1 MSSIKENLNC
11 IRDNIKKY
19 ASGVNRD
26 ENDIILLAVTKT
38 VDVNEVLEAI
48 NNGVT
53 DVGENK
59 PQELARKYEI
69 IGNKVNWHLIGSL
82 QTNKVKYI
90 IDKVSMIHSLDRYA
104 LCEEIQKRAEKID
117 RTIDC
122 LVQVNISKEDSKHG
136 LYEENVIDFIKNVSS
151 RYKNINI
158 KESANNA
165 KRSSEDITLIAVTK
179 TVDVDKI
186 LEAIEYG
193 VTDVGEN
200 KPQEL
205 ARKYD
210 IIGDKVKWHL
220 IGSLQ
225 TNKVKYIIDKVH
237 MIHSL
242 DRESLCEEIQKRAE
256 KIDRIIDCLVQVN
269 ISKEDSKHGLYEE
282 DVIDFI
288 TNISNKYTNIR
299 IKGLMTMAPFTE
311 NEDEVREVFRSLKN
325 LSLDIDKLNIPNV
338 SMKYLSMGMSN
349 DYKIAVEEGSTIVR
363 VGTSIFG
370 ERNYNNQ

>member
-1 MSSIKENLNC
+1 MSAIRENLESIK
-11 IRDNIKKY
+11 
-19 ASGVNRD
+19 
-26 ENDIILLAVTKT
+26 
-38 VDVNEVLEAI
+38 
-48 NNGVT
+48 
-53 DVGENK
+53 
-59 PQELARKYEI
+59 
-69 IGNKVNWHLIGSL
+69 
-82 QTNKVKYI
+82 
-90 IDKVSMIHSLDRYA
+90 
-104 LCEEIQKRAEKID
+104 
-117 RTIDC
+117 
-122 LVQVNISKEDSKHG
+122 
-136 LYEENVIDFIKNVSS
+136 F
-151 RYKNINI
+151 NI

-210 IIGDKVKWHL
+210 IIGD
-220 IGSLQ
+220 
-225 TNKVKYIIDKVH
+225 KVKYIIDKVH

>member
-1 MSSIKENLNC
+1 MSEIKENLEL
-11 IRDNIKKY
+11 IR
-19 ASGVNRD
+19 S
-26 ENDIILLAVTKT
+26 
-38 VDVNEVLEAI
+38 
-48 NNGVT
+48 
-53 DVGENK
+53 
-59 PQELARKYEI
+59 
-69 IGNKVNWHLIGSL
+69 
-82 QTNKVKYI
+82 
-90 IDKVSMIHSLDRYA
+90 
-104 LCEEIQKRAEKID
+104 
-117 RTIDC
+117 
-122 LVQVNISKEDSKHG
+122 
-136 LYEENVIDFIKNVSS
+136 
-151 RYKNINI
+151 NI
-158 KESANNA
+158 KEAAYNV
-165 KRSSEDITLIAVTK
+165 KRNSEDITLIAVTK
-179 TVDVDKI
+179 TVDVDKV

-256 KIDRIIDCLVQVN
+256 KIDRVIDCLVQVN
-269 ISKEDSKHGLYEE
+269 ISREDSKHGLYIE

-288 TNISNKYTNIR
+288 TNVSSKYNNIK

-311 NEDEVREVFRSLKN
+311 NEDKVREVFRKLKD
-325 LSLDIDKLNIPNV
+325 LSLDIDKLNISNV

-349 DYKIAVEEGSTIVR
+349 DYKIAIEEGSTIIR

-370 ERNYNNQ
+370 ERNYNKQQIK

>member
-1 MSSIKENLNC
+1 MSDLRENIKF
-11 IRDNIKKY
+11 IKDNIQKY
-19 ASGVNRD
+19 SK
-26 ENDIILLAVTKT
+26 E
-38 VDVNEVLEAI
+38 
-48 NNGVT
+48 
-53 DVGENK
+53 
-59 PQELARKYEI
+59 
-69 IGNKVNWHLIGSL
+69 
-82 QTNKVKYI
+82 TNKDIEDVK
-90 IDKVSMIHSLDRYA
+90 
-104 LCEEIQKRAEKID
+104 
-117 RTIDC
+117 
-122 LVQVNISKEDSKHG
+122 LV
-136 LYEENVIDFIKNVSS
+136 
-151 RYKNINI
+151 
-158 KESANNA
+158 
-165 KRSSEDITLIAVTK
+165 AVTK

-225 TNKVKYIIDKVH
+225 TNKVKYIIDKVY

-256 KIDRIIDCLVQVN
+256 KIDRIINCLIQVN

-288 TNISNKYTNIR
+288 TNVSKKYSNIR

-311 NEDEVREVFRSLKN
+311 NQDEIRKVFKSLKR
-325 LSLDIDKLNIPNV
+325 LSSEIDKLKIPNV
-338 SMKYLSMGMSN
+338 DMKHLSMGMSN
-349 DYKIAVEEGSTIVR
+349 DYKIAIEEGSTIVR

-370 ERNYNNQ
+370 KRNYHN